1 MKAMNWRTKAENK
14 FETFSDWLYDNATKA
29 ILIIVIFVAAL
40 GSQLPTLKMDTSTEG
55 FLHKT
60 NPMRI
65 EYDVFRDQFGRD
77 EKLMIAVKTDS
88 IFNLGFLKKLDSF
101 HSVLEDELPHIKGVD
116 SLINARNTFGIEGEL
131 IVKPLIDDL
140 PETQEEISR
149 LKSTI
154 TNNSFYKN
162 LLYSEDF
169 TMTTVTIDT
178 QTYSNADA
186 ISEDVNIDFDEYID
200 FDEPLDFDEYIDFDA
215 EAQVDQ
221 SAPRLY
227 LSDAENDEIILKTQQ
242 IMERFNDDN
251 FEIYLSGSAAIAG
264 IFKQALM
271 NDAVVFISL
280 MMVIIMIVLYALF
293 RRISGVFLPLIC
305 VGLTLITTVSLMAVF
320 SAPFTMATQIMPTFL
335 LAVVT
340 SAAIHLLA
348 VFYKDLIY
356 TKDKKAS
363 LRYAMGHSGLA
374 IVMTS
379 LTTAAGLWSFSFSS
393 VAPVADLGVF
403 ASSGVLVGLLFT
415 LVFLPALIAKTNF
428 AHLEQ
433 KADVEGNTLM
443 DRVLLGISKVG
454 TGRPKLIVAISAI
467 LIIFAAV
474 VATQLR
480 FSHFPLQWLPEDNF
494 ARIATETVD
503 ENLGG
508 ALTLEVIIDTG
519 KTNGLYNP
527 ELLRKIDDVSENIDS
542 ITSGNMFVGKV
553 ISFIDI
559 IKETNKALNEN
570 REEYYSIPDNPDLI
584 AQEFLLFESSG
595 NGDLNSLVDANY
607 SKARL
612 TLKTPFIDSLE
623 AKIFIDRAQT
633 YLDKEF
639 GALASVSFTGIGTL
653 MTVTFEEAI
662 YSSATSYI
670 LAFSLIT
677 VLMVLLIGN
686 LKIGLISMIPNIL
699 PIIFLSTIMVIF
711 KMPLDMFT
719 LLIGAIALGLAVDD
733 TVHFMHNF
741 RRYELQ
747 YNDVDKAVRL
757 TLMGTGRAI
766 TLTSIVLALGFL
778 VLTFS
783 QMNNMFDFGVL
794 TACAILVAL
803 VADFFLMPAIM
814 KLIIKD
820 KANI

>member
-1 MKAMNWRTKAENK
+1 MNWRTKAENK
-14 FETFSDWLYDNATKA
+14 FESFSDWLYDNATKA
-29 ILIIVIFVAAL
+29 ILIVVLFVGAL

-88 IFNLGFLKKLDSF
+88 IFNLGFLKKLDNF

-131 IVKPLIDDL
+131 IVEPLIDDL
-140 PETQEEISR
+140 PETQEDMSR
-149 LKSTI
+149 LRSTI

-178 QTYSNADA
+178 QTYSNAEA
-186 ISEDVNIDFDEYID
+186 ISEDVNIDFDE
-200 FDEPLDFDEYIDFDA
+200 PLDFDEFLDFDA

-221 SAPRLY
+221 STPRLY

-305 VGLTLITTVSLMAVF
+305 VGLTLITTVSLMAIF

-348 VFYKDLIY
+348 IFYKDLMR

-379 LTTAAGLWSFSFSS
+379 LTTAAGLWSFSFSG

-433 KADVEGNTLM
+433 KSDVEGNTLM
-443 DRVLLGISKVG
+443 DRVLLGISKIG

-494 ARIATETVD
+494 ARVATETVD
-503 ENLGG
+503 ENLAG
-508 ALTLEVIIDTG
+508 ALTLEVVVDTG

-542 ITSGNMFVGKV
+542 ITSGKMFVGKV

-686 LKIGLISMIPNIL
+686 LKIGLISMIPNLL

>member
-1 MKAMNWRTKAENK
+1 MNWRTKAENK
-14 FETFSDWLYDNATKA
+14 FESFSDWLYDNATKA
-29 ILIIVIFVAAL
+29 ILIVVLFVGAL

-88 IFNLGFLKKLDSF
+88 IFNLGFLKKLDNF
-101 HSVLEDELPHIKGVD
+101 HSVLEEELPHIKGVD

-131 IVKPLIDDL
+131 IVEPLIDDL
-140 PETQEEISR
+140 PETQEDMSR
-149 LKSTI
+149 LRSTI

-178 QTYSNADA
+178 QTYSNAEA
-186 ISEDVNIDFDEYID
+186 ISEDVNIDFDE
-200 FDEPLDFDEYIDFDA
+200 PLDFDEFLDFDA

-221 SAPRLY
+221 STPRLY

-305 VGLTLITTVSLMAVF
+305 VGLTLITTVSLMAIF

-348 VFYKDLIY
+348 IFYKDLMR

-379 LTTAAGLWSFSFSS
+379 LTTAAGLWSFSFSG

-433 KADVEGNTLM
+433 KSDVEGNTLM
-443 DRVLLGISKVG
+443 DRVLLGISKIG

-494 ARIATETVD
+494 ARVATETVD
-503 ENLGG
+503 ENLAG
-508 ALTLEVIIDTG
+508 ALTLEVVVDTG

-686 LKIGLISMIPNIL
+686 LKIGLISMIPNLL

>member
-1 MKAMNWRTKAENK
+1 MNWRTKAENK

-29 ILIIVIFVAAL
+29 ILIIVLFVAAL

-131 IVKPLIDDL
+131 IVEPLIDDL
-140 PETQEEISR
+140 PETQEDMSR
-149 LKSTI
+149 LRSTI

-178 QTYSNADA
+178 QTYSNAEA
-186 ISEDVNIDFDEYID
+186 ISEDVNIDFDE
-200 FDEPLDFDEYIDFDA
+200 PLDFDEFLDFDA

-221 SAPRLY
+221 SGSRLY

-305 VGLTLITTVSLMAVF
+305 VGLTLITTVSLMAIF

-348 VFYKDLIY
+348 IFYKDLIR

>member
-14 FETFSDWLYDNATKA
+14 FEFFSDWLYDNATKA
-29 ILIIVIFVAAL
+29 ILIIVLFVAAL

-101 HSVLEDELPHIKGVD
+101 HSALEDELPHIKGVD

-131 IVKPLIDDL
+131 IVEPLIDDL
-140 PETQEEISR
+140 PETQEDLSR
-149 LKSTI
+149 LRSTI

-178 QTYSNADA
+178 QTYSNVGA
-186 ISEDVNIDFDEYID
+186 ISEDVNIDFDEY
-200 FDEPLDFDEYIDFDA
+200 LDFDA
-215 EAQVDQ
+215 EVQVNQ
-221 SAPRLY
+221 SASRLY
-227 LSDAENDEIILKTQQ
+227 LSDAENDEIILETQQ

-280 MMVIIMIVLYALF
+280 MMAMIMIVLFALF

-348 VFYKDLIY
+348 IFYKDLLR

-379 LTTAAGLWSFSFSS
+379 LTTAAGLWSFSFSG

-443 DRVLLGISKVG
+443 DRALLGISKVG

-639 GALASVSFTGIGTL
+639 GALASVSFTGIGAL

>member
-1 MKAMNWRTKAENK
+1 MNWRTKAENK
-14 FETFSDWLYDNATKA
+14 FESFSDWLYDNATKA
-29 ILIIVIFVAAL
+29 ILVIVLFVAAL

-101 HSVLEDELPHIKGVD
+101 HSALEDELPHIKGVD

-131 IVKPLIDDL
+131 IVEPLIDDL
-140 PETQEEISR
+140 PETQEDLSR
-149 LKSTI
+149 LRSTI

-178 QTYSNADA
+178 QTYSNVEA
-186 ISEDVNIDFDEYID
+186 ISEDVNIDFDEY
-200 FDEPLDFDEYIDFDA
+200 LDFDA
-215 EAQVDQ
+215 EVQVNQ
-221 SAPRLY
+221 SASRLY
-227 LSDAENDEIILKTQQ
+227 LSDAENDEIILETQQ

-280 MMVIIMIVLYALF
+280 MMAMIMIVLFALF

-348 VFYKDLIY
+348 IFYKDLLR

-379 LTTAAGLWSFSFSS
+379 LTTAAGLWSFSFSG
-393 VAPVADLGVF
+393 VAPVSDLGVF

-433 KADVEGNTLM
+433 KTDVEGNTLM
-443 DRVLLGISKVG
+443 DRALLGISKIG

-595 NGDLNSLVDANY
+595 NRDLNSLVDANY

-783 QMNNMFDFGVL
+783 QMNNMFDFGIL

>member
-1 MKAMNWRTKAENK
+1 MNWRTKAENK
-14 FETFSDWLYDNATKA
+14 FESFSDWLYDNATKA
-29 ILIIVIFVAAL
+29 ILIIVLFVAAL

-101 HSVLEDELPHIKGVD
+101 HSALEDELPHIKGVD

-131 IVKPLIDDL
+131 IVEPLIDDL
-140 PETQEEISR
+140 PETQEDLSR
-149 LKSTI
+149 LRSTI

-178 QTYSNADA
+178 QTYSNVGA
-186 ISEDVNIDFDEYID
+186 ISEDVNIDFDEY
-200 FDEPLDFDEYIDFDA
+200 LDFDA
-215 EAQVDQ
+215 EVQVNQ
-221 SAPRLY
+221 SASRLY
-227 LSDAENDEIILKTQQ
+227 LSDAENDEIILETQQ

-280 MMVIIMIVLYALF
+280 MMAMIMIVLFALF

-348 VFYKDLIY
+348 IFYKDLLR

-379 LTTAAGLWSFSFSS
+379 LTTAAGLWSFSFSG
-393 VAPVADLGVF
+393 VAPVSDLGVF

-443 DRVLLGISKVG
+443 DRALLGISKVG

-494 ARIATETVD
+494 ARVATETVD

>member
-1 MKAMNWRTKAENK
+1 MNWRTKAENK
-14 FETFSDWLYDNATKA
+14 FESFSDWLYDNATKA
-29 ILIIVIFVAAL
+29 ILIVVLFVGAL

-88 IFNLGFLKKLDSF
+88 IFNLGFLKKLDNF

-131 IVKPLIDDL
+131 IVEPLIDDL
-140 PETQEEISR
+140 PETQEDMAR
-149 LKSTI
+149 LRSTI

-178 QTYSNADA
+178 QTYSNAEA
-186 ISEDVNIDFDEYID
+186 ISEDVNIDFDE
-200 FDEPLDFDEYIDFDA
+200 PLDFDEFLDFDA

-221 SAPRLY
+221 STPRLY

-305 VGLTLITTVSLMAVF
+305 VGLTLITTVSLMAIF

-348 VFYKDLIY
+348 IFYKDLMR

-379 LTTAAGLWSFSFSS
+379 LTTAAGLWSFSFSG

-433 KADVEGNTLM
+433 KSDVEGNTLM
-443 DRVLLGISKVG
+443 DRVLLGISKIG

-494 ARIATETVD
+494 ARVATETVD
-503 ENLGG
+503 ENLAG
-508 ALTLEVIIDTG
+508 ALTLEVVVDTG

-686 LKIGLISMIPNIL
+686 LKIGLISMIPNLL

>member
-1 MKAMNWRTKAENK
+1 MNWRTKAENK
-14 FETFSDWLYDNATKA
+14 FESFSDWLYDNATKA
-29 ILIIVIFVAAL
+29 ILIVVLFVGAL

-88 IFNLGFLKKLDSF
+88 IFNLGFLKKLDNF

-131 IVKPLIDDL
+131 IVEPLIDDL
-140 PETQEEISR
+140 PETQEDMSR
-149 LKSTI
+149 LRSTI

-178 QTYSNADA
+178 QTYSNAEA
-186 ISEDVNIDFDEYID
+186 ISEDVNIDFE
-200 FDEPLDFDEYIDFDA
+200 EPLDFEEFLDFDA

-305 VGLTLITTVSLMAVF
+305 VGLTLITTVSLMAIF

-348 VFYKDLIY
+348 IFYKDLMR

-379 LTTAAGLWSFSFSS
+379 LTTAAGLWSFSFSG
-393 VAPVADLGVF
+393 VAPVSDLGVF

-443 DRVLLGISKVG
+443 DRALLGISKVG

>member
-1 MKAMNWRTKAENK
+1 MNWRTKAENK

-29 ILIIVIFVAAL
+29 ILIIVLFVAAL

-242 IMERFNDDN
+242 IMERFNDNN

-348 VFYKDLIY
+348 IFYKDLIR

>member
-1 MKAMNWRTKAENK
+1 MNWRTKAENK
-14 FETFSDWLYDNATKA
+14 FESFSDWLYDNATKA
-29 ILIIVIFVAAL
+29 ILIVVLFVGAL
-40 GSQLPTLKMDTSTEG
+40 GSQLSTLKMDTSTEG

-88 IFNLGFLKKLDSF
+88 IFNLGFLKKLDNF
-101 HSVLEDELPHIKGVD
+101 HSVLEEELPHIKGVD

-131 IVKPLIDDL
+131 IVEPLIDDL
-140 PETQEEISR
+140 PETQEDMSR
-149 LKSTI
+149 LRSTI

-178 QTYSNADA
+178 QTYSNAEA
-186 ISEDVNIDFDEYID
+186 ISEDVNIDFDE
-200 FDEPLDFDEYIDFDA
+200 PLDFDEFLDFDA

-305 VGLTLITTVSLMAVF
+305 VGLTLITTVSLMAIF

-348 VFYKDLIY
+348 IFYKDLMR

-379 LTTAAGLWSFSFSS
+379 LTTAAGLWSFSFSG

-433 KADVEGNTLM
+433 KSDVEGNTLM
-443 DRVLLGISKVG
+443 DRVLLGISKIG

-494 ARIATETVD
+494 ARVATETVD
-503 ENLGG
+503 ENLAG
-508 ALTLEVIIDTG
+508 ALTLEVVVDTG

-686 LKIGLISMIPNIL
+686 LKIGLISMIPNLL

>member
-1 MKAMNWRTKAENK
+1 MNWRTKAENK
-14 FETFSDWLYDNATKA
+14 FESFSDWLYDNATKA
-29 ILIIVIFVAAL
+29 ILIVVLFVGAL

-88 IFNLGFLKKLDSF
+88 IFNLGFLKKLDNF

-131 IVKPLIDDL
+131 IVEPLIDDL
-140 PETQEEISR
+140 PETQEDMAR
-149 LKSTI
+149 LRSTI

-178 QTYSNADA
+178 QTYSNAEA
-186 ISEDVNIDFDEYID
+186 ISEDVNIDFDE
-200 FDEPLDFDEYIDFDA
+200 PLDFDEFLDFDA

-305 VGLTLITTVSLMAVF
+305 VGLTLITTVSLMAIF

-348 VFYKDLIY
+348 IFYKDLMR

-379 LTTAAGLWSFSFSS
+379 LTTAAGLWSFSFSG

-433 KADVEGNTLM
+433 KSDVEGNTLM
-443 DRVLLGISKVG
+443 DRVLLGISKIG
-454 TGRPKLIVAISAI
+454 TGQPKLIVAISAI

-494 ARIATETVD
+494 ARVATETVD
-503 ENLGG
+503 ENLAG
-508 ALTLEVIIDTG
+508 ALTLEVVVDTG

-686 LKIGLISMIPNIL
+686 LKIGLISMIPNLL

>member
-1 MKAMNWRTKAENK
+1 MNWRTKAENK
-14 FETFSDWLYDNATKA
+14 FESFSDWLYDNATKA
-29 ILIIVIFVAAL
+29 ILIIVLFVAAL

-101 HSVLEDELPHIKGVD
+101 HSALEDELPHIKGVD

-131 IVKPLIDDL
+131 IVEPLIDDL
-140 PETQEEISR
+140 PETQEDISR
-149 LKSTI
+149 LRSTI

-178 QTYSNADA
+178 QTYSNVEA
-186 ISEDVNIDFDEYID
+186 ISEDVNIDFDEY
-200 FDEPLDFDEYIDFDA
+200 LDFDA
-215 EAQVDQ
+215 EVQVNQ
-221 SAPRLY
+221 SASRLY

-280 MMVIIMIVLYALF
+280 MMAMIMIVLFALF

-348 VFYKDLIY
+348 IFYKDLLR

-379 LTTAAGLWSFSFSS
+379 LTTAAGLWSFSFSG
-393 VAPVADLGVF
+393 VAPVSDLGVF

-443 DRVLLGISKVG
+443 DRALLGISKIG

-595 NGDLNSLVDANY
+595 NRDLNSLVDANY

-783 QMNNMFDFGVL
+783 QMNNMFDFGIL